1 VAVEVDSRVA
11 VDHWKSALKKGR
23 PIWVCKGWKVP
34 IDEEETQGRIIIQP
48 RSNESQSSGIKEKVS
63 YFFPMGKD

>member
-11 VDHWKSALKKGR
+11 VDHWKTAQKKGR

-34 IDEEETQGRIIIQP
+34 VDEEETEGRI
-48 RSNESQSSGIKEKVS
+48 
-63 YFFPMGKD
+63 FPV

>member
-1 VAVEVDSRVA
+1 VAVEVDFRVA

-34 IDEEETQGRIIIQP
+34 IDEEETQVTI
-48 RSNESQSSGIKEKVS
+48 
-63 YFFPMGKD
+63 FPV

>member
-11 VDHWKSALKKGR
+11 VDHCKGALKKGR

-34 IDEEETQGRIIIQP
+34 IDEEETQGT
-48 RSNESQSSGIKEKVS
+48 N
-63 YFFPMGKD
+63 FPV